1 MSSFLIQH
9 GLTADCVDNCTKDGG
24 GHAHDILINSVYER
38 LLQRCADGY
47 YMAVFA
53 SPPCSSFSVS
63 RFFKGENSV
72 DGGPPPV
79 RDLPPTHARE
89 LAESNEI
96 IRRTAA
102 LLRTAR
108 DAGAEF
114 ILEHPADR
122 GASNSPVYLHGRHAP
137 LWLMPD
143 ITAVK
148 ADSGAVLVTFPQYAL
163 GATAQKYTSLLCSRR

>member
-1 MSSFLIQH
+1 
-9 GLTADCVDNCTKDGG
+9 
-24 GHAHDILINSVYER
+24 
-38 LLQRCADGY
+38 
-47 YMAVFA
+47 MAVFA

-63 RFFKGENSV
+63 RFFKDANSV

-79 RDLPPTHARE
+79 RDRNHVMELPDVPPAHARE

-102 LLRTAR
+102 LLRAAH

-114 ILEHPADR
+114 VLEHPADL
-122 GASNSPVYLHGRHAP
+122 GAHNSPIYLHGRHAP

-143 ITAVK
+143 ITALT
-148 ADSGAVLVTFPQYAL
+148 ADSGASLVTFPQCAL
-163 GATAQKYTSLLCSRR
+163 GAAAQKYTSLLC